1 MVAAASD
8 AHACTLDR
16 GGVSAR
22 SPIVW
27 FRCGC
32 GLLGPLCFR
41 EEDARSGH
49 AAHRASA
56 EAVEQPVAFEDS
68 AGGG

>member
-1 MVAAASD
+1 M
-8 AHACTLDR
+8 
-16 GGVSAR
+16 SAR